1 MVHQSAF
8 KTSSLNNPSS
18 EPSDA
23 NMSSTRYPNM
33 KKVPLSPPLSPYPR
47 ERSWSSIT
55 LPPYPK
61 VARKGVSSK
70 NDHEDKDEAEN
81 EGKVVRSSHLFFA
94 SNTRH
99 TSNSNDS
106 GTLNENENLALDSSF
121 TCKGESGDEE
131 WMIISTTPTTLTQER
146 EEDVDGGIDEVSAY
160 FSL

>member
-1 MVHQSAF
+1 MTN
-8 KTSSLNNPSS
+8 KT
-18 EPSDA
+18 
-23 NMSSTRYPNM
+23 
-33 KKVPLSPPLSPYPR
+33 PLPMPLPLSPYPR
-47 ERSWSSIT
+47 ERSWSSIP

-70 NDHEDKDEAEN
+70 NDHEDKDEAED

-106 GTLNENENLALDSSF
+106 GTLKENENLALVSSSG
-121 TCKGESGDEE
+121 CKGESGDEE

-146 EEDVDGGIDEVSAY
+146 EEEVDGGIDEVSAY
-160 FSL
+160 FAFLPTLCDEDKC